1 MRRVRHLDCS
11 DYLITIKQ
19 KTGQLLTMSNCHNVL
34 LERTWHRQ
42 SREDLSL
49 KVHAKFNADTMN
61 GLQIMASVYRGSKI
75 KSSSVTGVTVYR
87 VAVDTWTETFVHSNG
102 MTESSPGVFTLDVN
116 QTALGANELSGLET
130 YAIVVTAIRGRRK
143 FTEKIWVNHLGS
155 FDSINRLQ
163 KEVNY
168 LHSTK
173 LDE

>member
-1 MRRVRHLDCS
+1 MRRVRHLDTS
-11 DYLITIKQ
+11 DYLVTIKQ
-19 KTGQLLTMSNCHNVL
+19 KTAQILTMSNCHNVI

-42 SREDLSL
+42 SIDDLSL
-49 KVHAKFNADTMN
+49 RVHAKFNADTMD
-61 GLQIMASVYRGSKI
+61 GLQIMAGVYRGSKL
-75 KSSSVTGVTVYR
+75 KSSSVTGVSVYR
-87 VAVDTWTETFVHSNG
+87 VAIDTWAETFIATNAP
-102 MTESSPGVFTLDVN
+102 TEESHGVFSLNIN
-116 QTALGANELSGLET
+116 QAALGANELSGLET